1 MKRTMALAAGILV
14 LGAALAAEQI
24 ELKPPKPTRAER
36 TKVVREQIAHN
47 ETVVRRNNDAEI
59 AKLEK
64 RSAQQGKYARLA
76 RQDAERKLP
85 VLRRELDWLE
95 GRLTLASAEQAVKN
109 LETTL
114 AKAREQDRAAIEAA
128 MATARAELEQVKK
141 WEASVSP

>member
-64 RSAQQGKYARLA
+64 RSAQQGKYASLA